1 MYSMEGFPTMISGLI
16 VQVNRMIITIYF
28 SNMEAP
34 TADRHSFT
42 INSLYE
48 INLGNAED
56 TNSSV
61 YLLQKM
67 MKYFRLYHDPQYII

>member
-28 SNMEAP
+28 YNMEAP
-34 TADRHSFT
+34 TVDRHSFT
-42 INSLYE
+42 INSSYE
-48 INLGNAED
+48 INWGNAED
-56 TNSSV
+56 MNSSV

-67 MKYFRLYHDPQYII
+67 MKYLDYIMSQR

>member
-28 SNMEAP
+28 YNMEGP

-42 INSLYE
+42 INSSYE
-48 INLGNAED
+48 INLGNAEN
-56 TNSSV
+56 TNNSV

-67 MKYFRLYHDPQYII
+67 MKYLDYIMSQR